1 MSFLWQS
8 MRTMDPK
15 KNRYVLLFT
24 LAALVTGA
32 LVGFRT
38 LAQSTNLA
46 PNTPPT
52 NVMAGYAE
60 SARKA
65 LVSGTEATN
74 LTDAEVG
81 RLLNESI
88 KTNLA
93 AQLWFRQAMGGTLS
107 SHGAKMATELRVL
120 ENLRAGRTNDAIR
133 ELEDSLDG
141 DIILLSMNLQASDK
155 THFKPTPQSRTALQW
170 ARDYRQ
176 KFPYK
181 SGNPATDNQVKD
193 GLSYLDHE

>member
-1 MSFLWQS
+1 
-8 MRTMDPK
+8 MDPK

-46 PNTPPT
+46 PNTPPA

-93 AQLWFRQAMGGTLS
+93 AQLWFRQAMGGTSPAMGRKWLRS
-107 SHGAKMATELRVL
+107 FESWKTCAQGAPTMRF
-120 ENLRAGRTNDAIR
+120 
-133 ELEDSLDG
+133 
-141 DIILLSMNLQASDK
+141 ASWK
-155 THFKPTPQSRTALQW
+155 TASTVTLFSCQ
-170 ARDYRQ
+170 
-176 KFPYK
+176 
-181 SGNPATDNQVKD
+181 
-193 GLSYLDHE
+193 

>member
-1 MSFLWQS
+1 
-8 MRTMDPK
+8 MDPK
-15 KNRYVLLFT
+15 KNRYILSFT

-32 LVGFRT
+32 AIGFRT

-46 PNTPPT
+46 RNTAAT

-60 SARKA
+60 AARNA

-120 ENLRAGRTNDAIR
+120 ESLRAGRTNDAIR

-141 DIILLSMNLQASDK
+141 DIILLSMNLQASDQ

-170 ARDYRQ
+170 ARDYRE

-181 SGNPATDNQVKD
+181 SGNSATDNQVKD
-193 GLSYLDHE
+193 GLSYLDQK